1 MEQAREVINWD
12 LYFMNIAN
20 EVAKRSKD
28 PSTQVWCVIV
38 DEERRPI
45 SFGYNGFIAWGDE
58 SYMTWE
64 RPQKYYAVI
73 HSEMNAILFAT
84 RDLKGSTMYVNY
96 ACCENCLKY
105 VIQAGIKEVI
115 YEKAT
120 LNSVK
125 NGVKNTSTNPDTL
138 EAITRLVMMAKP
150 LWFSIRNINGTS
162 YLEEIWGG
170 EEYIPDFRN

>member
-38 DEERRPI
+38 DPDHRPI
-45 SFGYNGFIAWGDE
+45 SFGYNGALAWGDE
-58 SYMTWE
+58 RYMTRE

>member
-12 LYFMNIAN
+12 QYFMNIAN

-28 PSTQVWCVIV
+28 PSTQVGCVIV
-38 DEERRPI
+38 DSDHRPI
-45 SFGYNGFIAWGDE
+45 SFGYNGALAWGDE
-58 SYMTWE
+58 RYMTWE

-73 HSEMNAILFAT
+73 HSEMNAILFAK
-84 RDLKGSTMYVNY
+84 RDVKGATMYVNY

-115 YEKAT
+115 YEKST

-125 NGVKNTSTNPDTL
+125 NGIKNASTNPDTL

-150 LWFSIRNINGTS
+150 LGFTIRNINGKS
-162 YLEEIWGG
+162 YLEEIRGR
-170 EEYIPDFRN
+170 EENIPDFRN